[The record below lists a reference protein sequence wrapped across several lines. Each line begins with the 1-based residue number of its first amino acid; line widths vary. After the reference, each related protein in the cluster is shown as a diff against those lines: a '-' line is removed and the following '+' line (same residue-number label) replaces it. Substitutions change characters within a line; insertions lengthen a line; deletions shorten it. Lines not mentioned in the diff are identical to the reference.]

1 MSEEYANKAADV
13 ASKGRYGDS
22 MILHVN
28 PLEVAVID
36 KMYPGMITRN
46 PDTGQPEAFFF
57 LLPLLGMI
65 GTGLG
70 AIGSGIAG
78 AASAL
83 GGGLG
88 SLFGGIGSLFGGGG
102 AAATLA
108 PGAGVLA
115 PGATTAM
122 SGLGALAPGAGVLAP
137 GAASAAGA
145 GGSAAAGLAGA
156 AGSAGSAGAAGSSA
170 LSSLGGLAP
179 GGGVLQG
186 GGLSSTASGLMTG
199 GQSGALMPGA
209 GVLAPGSGGGMTIG
223 KAASALKM
231 SPAELVAKVKSGS
244 ITPDVTNQVAEMV
257 RSGSM
262 PTGQETQF
270 AASFDPTTMSDVPT
284 LADRTM
290 MQSALREPGST
301 FAESAVQGSPQAS
314 AAKAAAAKGGIGE
327 TFKSAGNVL
336 KEAVLDPIGGG
347 IKKVGIAA
355 KNNPIPA
362 LMVGY
367 GAIDA
372 IANAAAGDG
381 MPEYEQAVFD
391 ADFDYTPTRRAM
403 SSLNR
408 PRHSYADIRRI
419 G

>member
-1 MSEEYANKAADV
+1 MSEEYAKKAADV

-28 PLEVAVID
+28 PLEVAAID

-46 PDTGQPEAFFF
+46 PDTGQPEAFLF
-57 LLPLLGMI
+57 LLPLLGFLGKVGGAI
-65 GTGLG
+65 GGGLAGAAAKVGTAFGLG
-70 AIGSGIAG
+70 ATP
-78 AASAL
+78 
-83 GGGLG
+83 
-88 SLFGGIGSLFGGGG
+88 
-102 AAATLA
+102 AATLA

-156 AGSAGSAGAAGSSA
+156 AGSAGSSA

-209 GVLAPGSGGGMTIG
+209 GVLAPGSGGGMTVG

-270 AASFDPTTMSDVPT
+270 AASFDPTKMSDVTT

-290 MQSALREPGST
+290 MQSAFREPVGT

-347 IKKVGIAA
+347 IKKIGTAA
-355 KNNPIPA
+355 KNNPIPS
-362 LMVGY
+362 LLVGY

-381 MPEYEQAVFD
+381 RPEYEQTVFD

-403 SSLNR
+403 SNLNR